1 MTTAQETPPA
11 PEASKPS
18 WFRMLLADPLAFIAA
33 IVLLIVAFVA
43 VFGRSIAGE
52 TATNGDLALSRL
64 APFSTDHGW
73 QYFLGGDL
81 LGRSLLGR
89 LMVATQTT
97 MSVSIPVVIISL
109 VIGASVG
116 MWAGYHRGWRET
128 VAMRVADVVLSF
140 PSLLMAVV
148 VLYIFS
154 PSIASIIAI
163 LAVTRIPIY
172 LRTARA
178 ESAELQSRLFVDAA
192 RTFGT
197 PSGAIIRR
205 HIVPI
210 VLPTLLTVATLDFCY
225 VMLAESSL
233 SFLGIGV
240 QPPDVSWGL
249 MVAQGRDQLR
259 TQWWLSVLPGLAIV
273 ITTVSANLLAS
284 WARIASDPGQ
294 RWRLTTPRRRRAAR
308 PTIVLEKA

>member
-1 MTTAQETPPA
+1 M
-11 PEASKPS
+11 KPH
-18 WFRMLLADPLAFIAA
+18 WFRMLLADPAAFLAA
-33 IVLLIVAFVA
+33 IVLLVVAFVA
-43 VFGRSIAGE
+43 VFGEKLAGPS
-52 TATNGDLALSRL
+52 ATQGDLALSRL
-64 APFSTDHGW
+64 APFGTEHGW

-89 LMVATQTT
+89 LMVATGTT
-97 MSVSIPVVIISL
+97 MSVAVPVVLISL
-109 VIGASVG
+109 LIGAAVG
-116 MWAGYHRGWRET
+116 LWAGYHRGWRET
-128 VAMRVADVVLSF
+128 VAMRIADVVLSF
-140 PSLLMAVV
+140 PSLLLAVV

-163 LAVTRIPIY
+163 LAVTRIPVY

-178 ESAELQSRLFVDAA
+178 ESAELQTRLFVDAA

-205 HIVPI
+205 HLLPI

-284 WARIASDPGQ
+284 WVRLATDPAQ
-294 RWRLTTPRRRRAAR
+294 RWRLTTPRRRRRRAVR
-308 PTIVLEKA
+308 PTVLETP